1 MTQVPP
7 SRCARWFA
15 NALLMIAPA
24 RLRRGYGPD
33 MRATFLALYAGASAR
48 GPFAVLRLIVREL
61 VEMGRARWAVPRAR
75 TGPAGVRA
83 SPATSAGWLDGAAR
97 DLRYALRTLR
107 RDAAWTTAA
116 VSIVAF
122 GVGASATVF
131 SVVHALLLR
140 PLPFEDPARLVWIA
154 NGESENLSAQTV
166 QVDNLRDFQR
176 QSRAIADA
184 AAFSPFY
191 GVGDIRL
198 SGAGAPER
206 VTAVPVTE
214 GFFRL
219 LGIRPFVGR
228 FFNADEC
235 RWHAPK
241 AVVLGHGF
249 WQRRLGGD
257 PAIVGRAIVLDG
269 VATTVV
275 GILPASFDFAA
286 TFAPGSR
293 ADLFRPFPLA
303 PETNRQ
309 GNTLAV
315 IGRLA
320 AGADLAAAQAEAAVI
335 GRRLAADAS
344 PTRNQ
349 FRPRLTTL
357 RERVSGGF
365 ATPLLVLSA
374 SVGFLMLLV
383 CANLSNLL
391 LARAA
396 ARARELAVRTA
407 LGAGRAVLVRQMLV
421 ESLVLSGTGAG
432 FGLLLAIAGTTFLA
446 TLDAAAWPLHGAR
459 VDAAALGFTVAVAV
473 VTGLAFGLLPALRV
487 SSGHPQRTLKDG
499 GRGVVGSSRDVA
511 RRAIVVA
518 EIALVCVLLT
528 GAGLLLRSLVR
539 VLDVPLGFEPSS
551 LLAIRVDPPVTYEG
565 RERRSAYLDAI
576 VREAGAAPGV
586 EAVGL
591 TDALPLG
598 SNIGW
603 RTWDASATGAGE
615 TRGRKVYPLVRMIDE
630 GYLAAMQIPLRAGRR
645 FTPADGAGAERVVI
659 VNETLARTLWPGVD
673 PVGRVLRSSGREHRV
688 AGVVGGVSYFALERD
703 TGPEMYFPLRQAGD
717 GHMVE
722 LVVRGSQA
730 EPIVIGAV
738 RAALQRV
745 DPGLPVADV
754 TTMDHLIDRAVFA
767 RRFVAW
773 LIGGFAAFG
782 LVIASLGLYAVI
794 AHSVAQRTHEMG
806 IRLALG
812 ASPRT
817 LQRSVLS
824 QTAGLTLVGL
834 AIGLPAAWS
843 LGRAIRS
850 LLFGVVPSDPLTFA
864 AVAVVLAAVAL
875 LAGYLPARRA
885 SRIDPLQA
893 LRQD

>member
-1 MTQVPP
+1 
-7 SRCARWFA
+7 
-15 NALLMIAPA
+15 
-24 RLRRGYGPD
+24 
-33 MRATFLALYAGASAR
+33 
-48 GPFAVLRLIVREL
+48 
-61 VEMGRARWAVPRAR
+61 
-75 TGPAGVRA
+75 
-83 SPATSAGWLDGAAR
+83 
-97 DLRYALRTLR
+97 
-107 RDAAWTTAA
+107 
-116 VSIVAF
+116 
-122 GVGASATVF
+122 
-131 SVVHALLLR
+131 
-140 PLPFEDPARLVWIA
+140 
-154 NGESENLSAQTV
+154 
-166 QVDNLRDFQR
+166 
-176 QSRAIADA
+176 
-184 AAFSPFY
+184 
-191 GVGDIRL
+191 
-198 SGAGAPER
+198 

-219 LGIRPFVGR
+219 LGIRPLAGR

-235 RWHAPK
+235 RWDAPRT
-241 AVVLGHGF
+241 VVLGHSF

-257 PAIVGRAIVLDG
+257 PGIVGRAIVLDG
-269 VATTVV
+269 VSTTVV

-286 TFAPGSR
+286 TFTPGSR

-303 PETNRQ
+303 PETNRR

-335 GRRLAADAS
+335 ERRLAANAS
-344 PTRNQ
+344 PTRNR
-349 FRPRLTTL
+349 FRPRLMTL
-357 RERVSGGF
+357 RDRVSGGF

-396 ARARELAVRTA
+396 ARAREMAVRTA
-407 LGAGRAVLVRQMLV
+407 LGARRVVLIRQVLV

-432 FGLLLAIAGTTFLA
+432 FGLLLAVAGTTLLA

-459 VDAAALGFTVAVAV
+459 VDAAVLGFTVAVAV
-473 VTGLAFGLLPALRV
+473 TTGLAFGVLPALRV
-487 SSGHPQRTLKDG
+487 SSGHPQRALKDG
-499 GRGVVGSSRDVA
+499 GRGVLGSSRDVA

-539 VLDVPLGFEPSS
+539 VLEVPLGFEPQS
-551 LLAIRVDPPVTYEG
+551 LLAIRVDPPASYDS
-565 RERRSAYLDAI
+565 RERRSAYFDAI
-576 VREAGAAPGV
+576 VREAGTAPGV

-598 SNIGW
+598 SNVGW
-603 RTWDASATGAGE
+603 RRWDASATKDGHE
-615 TRGRKVYPLVRMIDE
+615 RDVMLQPLVRMIDE
-630 GYLAAMQIPLRAGRR
+630 GYLAAMRISLHAGRA
-645 FTPADGAGAERVVI
+645 FTSGDAAGTERVVV
-659 VNETLARTLWPGVD
+659 VNDALARTLWPGAD
-673 PVGRVLRSSGREHRV
+673 PIGRFLHTEGDELRV
-688 AGVVGGVSYFALERD
+688 VGVVGAVSYFALERD
-703 TGPEMYFPLRQAGD
+703 TGPEMYLPLRQAGD
-717 GHMVE
+717 GNPVE
-722 LVVRGSQA
+722 LVVRGSRA
-730 EPIVIGAV
+730 EAIVVGGV

-782 LVIASLGLYAVI
+782 LVIASLGLYAVV

-812 ASPRT
+812 ASPAT

-824 QTAGLTLVGL
+824 QTGRLTFVGL
-834 AIGLPAAWS
+834 AIGLPAAWG
-843 LGRAIRS
+843 LGRAIRG
-850 LLFGVVPSDPLTFA
+850 LLFGVMPSDPVTFGV
-864 AVAVVLAAVAL
+864 VAGALATVAL
-875 LAGYLPARRA
+875 FAGYLPARRA